1 MSAASIRY
9 EFEGTLNGTASRFLL
24 DVGRYVHAPN
34 VTSLTLL
41 APVLD
46 EDNNPTAEL
55 EILDILTV
63 NPPATPLFL
72 LDPDTDIVISHN
84 TADSDFGNEMLGLLV
99 TGGIIEDA
107 PYTQVRTG
115 MAINPV
121 FAMTDTFRDW
131 VLAQR
136 EKNADT
142 AAATA

>member
-9 EFEGTLNGTASRFLL
+9 EFEGTLNGITSRFML

-46 EDNNPTAEL
+46 EDNNPTAGL

-63 NPPATPLFL
+63 NPPANPLFL
-72 LDPDTDIVISHN
+72 IDPDTDIVISHN
-84 TADSDFGNEMLGLLV
+84 TVDTAFGREMLGLLIDN
-99 TGGIIEDA
+99 GIIEDA

-115 MAINPV
+115 MAINSV
-121 FAMTDTFRDW
+121 FSMTETFRDW
-131 VLAQR
+131 VLDQR
-136 EKNADT
+136 EKV
-142 AAATA
+142 ATA

>member
-9 EFEGTLNGTASRFLL
+9 EFEGTLNGITSRFLL

-46 EDNNPTAEL
+46 EDNNPTDGL

-63 NPPATPLFL
+63 NPPANPLFL
-72 LDPDTDIVISHN
+72 IDPDTDIVISHN
-84 TADSDFGNEMLGLLV
+84 TTDTAFGREMLGLLIA
-99 TGGIIEDA
+99 GGIIEDA

-115 MAINPV
+115 MAINSV
-121 FAMTDTFRDW
+121 FAMTETFRDW
-131 VLAQR
+131 VLDQR
-136 EKNADT
+136 EKV
-142 AAATA
+142 ATA

>member
-9 EFEGTLNGTASRFLL
+9 EFEGTLNGIASRFLL

-46 EDNNPTAEL
+46 EDDNPTAGL

-63 NPPATPLFL
+63 NPPANPLFL
-72 LDPDTDIVISHN
+72 IDPDTDIVISHN
-84 TADSDFGNEMLGLLV
+84 TTDSKFGREMLGLLIDN
-99 TGGIIEDA
+99 GIIEDA

-115 MAINPV
+115 MAINSV
-121 FAMTDTFRDW
+121 FSMTETFRDW
-131 VLAQR
+131 VVDQR
-136 EKNADT
+136 EKV
-142 AAATA
+142 ATA

>member
-9 EFEGTLNGTASRFLL
+9 EFEDTLNGITSRFLL

-46 EDNNPTAEL
+46 EDNNPTDGL

-63 NPPATPLFL
+63 NPPANPLFL
-72 LDPDTDIVISHN
+72 INPDTDIVISHN
-84 TADSDFGNEMLGLLV
+84 TTDTAFGREMLGLLIEN
-99 TGGIIEDA
+99 GIIEDA

-115 MAINPV
+115 MAINSV
-121 FAMTDTFRDW
+121 FSMTETFRDW
-131 VLAQR
+131 VVDQR
-136 EKNADT
+136 EKV
-142 AAATA
+142 ATA

>member
-9 EFEGTLNGTASRFLL
+9 EFEGTLNGITSRFLL

-46 EDNNPTAEL
+46 EDNNPTDGL

-63 NPPATPLFL
+63 NPPANPLFL
-72 LDPDTDIVISHN
+72 INPDTDIVISHN
-84 TADSDFGNEMLGLLV
+84 TTDTAFGREMLGLLIEN
-99 TGGIIEDA
+99 GIIEDA

-115 MAINPV
+115 MAINSV
-121 FAMTDTFRDW
+121 FSMTETFRDW
-131 VLAQR
+131 VVDQR
-136 EKNADT
+136 EKV
-142 AAATA
+142 ATA

>member
-9 EFEGTLNGTASRFLL
+9 EFEGTLNGITSRFLL

-63 NPPATPLFL
+63 NPPANPLFL

-84 TADSDFGNEMLGLLV
+84 TTDTAFGHEMLGLLIDE
-99 TGGIIEDA
+99 GIIEDA

-115 MAINPV
+115 MAINSV
-121 FAMTDTFRDW
+121 FAMTDTFREW
-131 VLAQR
+131 VLTQR
-136 EKNADT
+136 EKGTD
-142 AAATA
+142 AA

>member
-9 EFEGTLNGTASRFLL
+9 EFEGTLNGITSRFML

-46 EDNNPTAEL
+46 EDNNPTAGL

-63 NPPATPLFL
+63 NPPANPLFL
-72 LDPDTDIVISHN
+72 INPDTDIVISHN
-84 TADSDFGNEMLGLLV
+84 TTDTAFGREMLGLLIA
-99 TGGIIEDA
+99 GGIIEDA

-121 FAMTDTFRDW
+121 FQMTETFRDW
-131 VLAQR
+131 VLDQR
-136 EKNADT
+136 EKV
-142 AAATA
+142 ATA

>member
-9 EFEGTLNGTASRFLL
+9 EFEGTLNGIASRFLL

-46 EDNNPTAEL
+46 EDNNPTDGL

-63 NPPATPLFL
+63 NPPASPLFL

-84 TADSDFGNEMLGLLV
+84 TVDTAFGREMLGLLIDNGV
-99 TGGIIEDA
+99 IEA
-107 PYTQVRTG
+107 ESYTQVRTG

-121 FAMTDTFRDW
+121 FSMTETFRDW
-131 VLAQR
+131 VLDQR